1 MQARRSPARPG
12 GRRRPLSRALL
23 GLVLGAGLS
32 LMTPQRAQAIP
43 EAEALKKLAVIP
55 VFVLADDKGVP
66 LPIPRDKAL
75 LLPLYLERAKADEE
89 LANLRK
95 TSPGA
100 KAQVL
105 AIPLNVMNERVAEL
119 NKQLKDKSKPLVA
132 PVVVN
137 PRDRQQAVALL
148 KQQGLSDKQIEDGLS
163 VPVFFARP
171 FLTINTP
178 QGPRGVFFLSYDELQ
193 KALANVPD
201 RDKLKPQVAD
211 LTAVMREI
219 IKAPEDSYV
228 IFPTQEYFRLVRE
241 NQGKGGPAAA
251 PARPAGQ

>member
-1 MQARRSPARPG
+1 MQARRSHAHSG
-12 GRRRPLSRALL
+12 GRRRRVPRGLL
-23 GLVLGAGLS
+23 GLLLGAGLT
-32 LMTPQRAQAIP
+32 LTAPDRALAIP
-43 EAEALKKLAVIP
+43 EADAIKKLEVIP

-66 LPIPRDKAL
+66 LPIPREKAL
-75 LLPLYLERAKADEE
+75 LLPLYLERAKADQE

-95 TSPGA
+95 SSPNV

-119 NKQLKDKSKPLVA
+119 NKQLKDKTKPLVA

-137 PRDRQQAVALL
+137 PRDRQQAVAML
-148 KQQGLSDKQIEDGLS
+148 KQQGLSDKQIEEGLS
-163 VPVFFARP
+163 VPVFFAKP

-178 QGPRGVFFLSYDELQ
+178 KGPRGVFFLSYDEMQ
-193 KALANVPD
+193 QALAKLPD
-201 RDKLKPQVAD
+201 KDKLKPQVAD
-211 LTAVMREI
+211 LTAVLREI

-228 IFPTQEYFRLVRE
+228 IFPTQEYFRLVRD

-251 PARPAGQ
+251 PAPGR